1 MRIFRCFEIVGYDLV
16 VLKQNET
23 NDHNNQV

>member
-1 MRIFRCFEIVGYDLV
+1 MRIFRGFEIVGYGLV